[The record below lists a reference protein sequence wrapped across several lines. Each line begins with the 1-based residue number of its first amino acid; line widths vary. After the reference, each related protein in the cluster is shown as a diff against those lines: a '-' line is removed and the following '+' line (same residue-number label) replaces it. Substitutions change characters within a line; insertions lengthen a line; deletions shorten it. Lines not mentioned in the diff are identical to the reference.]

1 MKTKKVSEFR
11 IPSVL
16 TFKALNGMA
25 PQYISELLTPYKSA
39 RTTLRSSNKLL
50 LQVPCYHLKTYGYR
64 SFQVTASILWNSL
77 SLTIKNSISVN
88 NFKSVLKQ
96 FYSNKFWLIIC
107 LLIQYSI
114 ITIGYLIQTVYSKN
128 SCKALRT
135 LEERT
140 V

>member
-25 PQYISELLTPYKSA
+25 PQYISVLLTPYKPA
-39 RTTLRSSNKLL
+39 GTLCSSNKLL
-50 LQVPCYHLKTYGYR
+50 LQVPCYRLKTYGYR
-64 SFQVTASILWNSL
+64 SFQVTAPILWNSFP
-77 SLTIKNSISVN
+77 LTIKKSISVN

-96 FYSNKFWLIIC
+96 FYSNKFWLIIY